1 MVDKDL
7 VVGDMNSITE
17 EIIKIS
23 FIHAIYIEQISY
35 TSCCNTI
42 IPIYENRESKG
53 HSKTVFDALHVL

>member
-7 VVGDMNSITE
+7 VIGDMNSITE

-23 FIHAIYIEQISY
+23 FIHAIYQISY

-42 IPIYENRESKG
+42 IPIYENFESKG